1 MNWKKIGRRLLF
13 PPVWL
18 ILLLTVLSAAV
29 LIYVFI
35 NNLNETALSYAA
47 YIAAFYTL
55 VAVCAFLARTLPGRY
70 RQAKQAVYGNPLGNR
85 YLTDVEFKNRV
96 SLYCSLAVNLLYAGM
111 NGVSAFLYHSAWFG
125 IFAGYYMILA
135 VMRFL
140 LVRYFHR
147 DRLRRSRL
155 TELRRARVCAGILA
169 TVSLVL
175 AGAVPMILYQ
185 GRGFE
190 YHGTLIYA
198 MALYVFYITISAV
211 SELIRYRKYNSP
223 ILFVS
228 KAVKTAAALV
238 SMLALET
245 AMFSQFGGN
254 PEEQRAMIMATGAGI
269 SLVITAMAVST
280 CIRSTREIKKIRRQD
295 CNGEQSEA
303 GEASGNE

>member
-18 ILLLTVLSAAV
+18 IVILIILSAGALV
-29 LIYVFI
+29 RVFC
-35 NNLNETALSYAA
+35 NNLRGTVFAYAVYA
-47 YIAAFYTL
+47 AAFYTL
-55 VAVCAFLARTLPGRY
+55 ETVCAFLTRALPKRY

-85 YLTDVEFKNRV
+85 YFTDVEFKNRV

-125 IFAGYYMILA
+125 TFAVYYMILA

-155 TELRRARVCAGILA
+155 TELQRARVCAGILA

-175 AGAVPMILYQ
+175 TGVVLMILYQ
-185 GRGFE
+185 GKGFE

-198 MALYVFYITISAV
+198 VALYVFYMTISAV
-211 SELIRYRKYNSP
+211 AELIKYRKYNSP
-223 ILFVS
+223 VLSAS
-228 KAVKTAAALV
+228 KAVKTAAALF
-238 SMLALET
+238 SMLALEM
-245 AMFSQFGGN
+245 AMFSQFGREMLPADRRG
-254 PEEQRAMIMATGAGI
+254 MIIATGAGI
-269 SLVITAMAVST
+269 SLIISTMAVSM
-280 CIRSTREIKKIRRQD
+280 CIRSTREINR
-295 CNGEQSEA
+295 
-303 GEASGNE
+303 